1 MKKSAILCLG
11 LLPTCVYAQ
20 GDAHHFRVRTITA
33 GVSLSALT
41 DTVPLLEAIDF
52 LKAAKQGF
60 VARGYEVQTLR
71 VATSNLY
78 TYLGSHSPTEALSY
92 LERFDRI
99 AQRGGVILSVGQVS
113 SPDAYSAG
121 MADWAADLVRR
132 TKTISFSVGISSHHL
147 GIHTR
152 SIREAAEIIR
162 ALSKVDNGEANFRFT
177 AAANCPAGIPFF
189 PAAFHEGGNSFAIG
203 LESAGLVEE
212 AFEHARAGTGGP
224 VGDVADSGS
233 RADSTGGRR
242 LEVTSR
248 EAARRALKELL
259 EQNLRPVQELGEKIA
274 AGSGWTYDG
283 IDASAAPG
291 LNASIGKAIETY
303 THQPFGSP
311 STLGACALITDV
323 LKGLDIKKCGYSG
336 LMLPVIEDPVL
347 ARRAEEGRYTIEEL
361 LLFSSVSGTGLD
373 VVPVAGDV
381 PQEVIEGILTDV
393 AALSL
398 KYTAKALSARLF
410 PIPGKKAGQRVS
422 FQNPNLTATAVM
434 DIR

>member
-1 MKKSAILCLG
+1 MKKSTFLFLC
-11 LLPTCVYAQ
+11 LLPTLLYAQ
-20 GDAHHFRVRTITA
+20 GEAKHFRVRTITA
-33 GVSLSALT
+33 GVSLSGLT
-41 DTVPLLEAIDF
+41 DTAALLKAIDF
-52 LKAAKQGF
+52 LKVAKQEF

-71 VATSNLY
+71 VSTSNLY
-78 TYLGSHSPTEALSY
+78 TYLGSHSPNEALPY

-113 SPDAYSAG
+113 SPDGYSAD
-121 MADWAADLVRR
+121 MAEWAAELVRR
-132 TKTISFSVGISSHHL
+132 TKTISFSVGISSHSL
-147 GIHTR
+147 GIHAR

-203 LESAGLVEE
+203 LESANLVEE
-212 AFEHARAGTGGP
+212 AFAHIGTGGGVSDGGVAGGAGDRGP
-224 VGDVADSGS
+224 VVSG
-233 RADSTGGRR
+233 
-242 LEVTSR
+242 R
-248 EAARRALKELL
+248 EAARIALKELL
-259 EQNLRPVQELGEKIA
+259 EKNLRPVQELCEKIA
-274 AGSGWTYDG
+274 TGSGWTYDG

-347 ARRAEEGRYTIEEL
+347 AKRAEEGRYTIGEL

-373 VVPVAGDV
+373 VVPIAGDV
-381 PQEVIEGILTDV
+381 SQEVIEGILTDV

-410 PIPGKKAGQRVS
+410 PIPGKKAGDRVS
-422 FQNPNLTATAVM
+422 FQNPNLTATTVM
-434 DIR
+434 EIR

>member
-1 MKKSAILCLG
+1 MRKSIFLFLCLLPS
-11 LLPTCVYAQ
+11 LLHAQ
-20 GDAHHFRVRTITA
+20 VEANHFRVRTITA
-33 GVSLSALT
+33 GVSLSGLADTAAL
-41 DTVPLLEAIDF
+41 LGAIDF
-52 LKAAKQGF
+52 LKAAKQKF

-78 TYLGSHSPTEALSY
+78 TYLGSHSPYEALPY

-99 AQRGGVILSVGQVS
+99 AQRAGVILSVGQVS
-113 SPDAYSAG
+113 SPDGYSTG
-121 MADWAADLVRR
+121 MAEWAADLVRR
-132 TKTISFSVGISSHHL
+132 TKTISFSLAISSHLL
-147 GIHTR
+147 GIHTH

-203 LESAGLVEE
+203 LESANLVEE
-212 AFEHARAGTGGP
+212 AFAHVGEGEGGAGRGF
-224 VGDVADSGS
+224 A
-233 RADSTGGRR
+233 GGRQDIR
-242 LEVTSR
+242 PAAGSR

-259 EQNLRPVQELGEKIA
+259 EKNLRPVQELGERIET
-274 AGSGWTYDG
+274 GSGWTYDG
-283 IDASAAPG
+283 IDVSAAPG
-291 LNASIGKAIETY
+291 LNASIGRAIETY

-347 ARRAEEGRYTIEEL
+347 AKRAEEGRYTIGEL

-373 VVPVAGDV
+373 VVPIAGDV

-410 PIPGKKAGQRVS
+410 PIPGKKAGDRVS
-422 FQNPNLTATAVM
+422 FQNPNLTETTVM
-434 DIR
+434 EIR

>member
-1 MKKSAILCLG
+1 MRKSIFLFLCLLPS
-11 LLPTCVYAQ
+11 LLHAQ
-20 GDAHHFRVRTITA
+20 VEANHFRVRTITA
-33 GVSLSALT
+33 GVSLSGLADTAAL
-41 DTVPLLEAIDF
+41 LGAIDF
-52 LKAAKQGF
+52 LKAAKQKF

-78 TYLGSHSPTEALSY
+78 TYLGSHSPYEALPY

-99 AQRGGVILSVGQVS
+99 AQRAGVILSVGQVS
-113 SPDAYSAG
+113 SPDGYSTG
-121 MADWAADLVRR
+121 MAEWAADLVRR
-132 TKTISFSVGISSHHL
+132 TKTISFSLAISSHLL
-147 GIHTR
+147 GIHTH

-203 LESAGLVEE
+203 LESANLVEE
-212 AFEHARAGTGGP
+212 AFAHVGEGEGG
-224 VGDVADSGS
+224 SG
-233 RADSTGGRR
+233 RGFAGGRQDIR
-242 LEVTSR
+242 PAAGSR

-259 EQNLRPVQELGEKIA
+259 EKNLRPVQELGERIET
-274 AGSGWTYDG
+274 GSGWTYDG
-283 IDASAAPG
+283 IDVSAAPG
-291 LNASIGKAIETY
+291 LNASIGRAIETY

-347 ARRAEEGRYTIEEL
+347 AKRAEEGRYTIGEL

-373 VVPVAGDV
+373 VVPIAGDV

-410 PIPGKKAGQRVS
+410 PIPGKKAGDRVS
-422 FQNPNLTATAVM
+422 FQNPNLTETTVM
-434 DIR
+434 EIR

>member
-1 MKKSAILCLG
+1 MKKTAFLFVC
-11 LLPTCVYAQ
+11 LLPSLLQAQ
-20 GDAHHFRVRTITA
+20 GEAYHFRVRTITA
-33 GVSLSALT
+33 GVTLSGLT
-41 DTVPLLEAIDF
+41 DTATLIKAIDF
-52 LKAAKQGF
+52 LKSAKQDF

-78 TYLGSHSPTEALSY
+78 TFLGSHSPKEALPY
-92 LERFDRI
+92 LESFDQI
-99 AQRGGVILSVGQVS
+99 AQRRGVIISVGQVLP
-113 SPDAYSAG
+113 PDQYAMG

-132 TKTISFSVGISSHHL
+132 TKTISFSLAISSHPF
-147 GIHTR
+147 GIHSH
-152 SIREAAEIIR
+152 SIRVAAEIIR
-162 ALSKVDNGEANFRFT
+162 ALSKIDNGEANFRFT
-177 AAANCPAGIPFF
+177 ASANCPAGIPFF

-203 LESAGLVEE
+203 LESASLVEE
-212 AFEHARAGTGGP
+212 AFEHIQPAENG
-224 VGDVADSGS
+224 
-233 RADSTGGRR
+233 
-242 LEVTSR
+242 R

-259 EQNLRPVQELGEKIA
+259 EKNLRPVQEMGEKIA
-274 AGSGWTYDG
+274 AGSGWNYDG
-283 IDASAAPG
+283 IDASTAPG
-291 LNASIGKAIETY
+291 LNSSIGKAIETY

-347 ARRAEEGRYTIEEL
+347 AKRAEEGRYTIGEL

-373 VVPVAGDV
+373 VVPIAGDV
-381 PQEVIEGILTDV
+381 SQEVIEGILTDV

-410 PIPGKKAGQRVS
+410 PLPGKKAGERVS
-422 FQNPNLTATAVM
+422 FQNPNLTTTTVM

>member
-1 MKKSAILCLG
+1 MKKSAVLFLCLLSS
-11 LLPTCVYAQ
+11 LLYAQ
-20 GDAHHFRVRTITA
+20 SGSYHFRVRTITT
-33 GVSLSALT
+33 GVSLSGLS
-41 DTVPLLEAIDF
+41 DTAVILKAIDF
-52 LKAAKQGF
+52 LKAAKQEF

-71 VATSNLY
+71 IATSNLY
-78 TYLGSHSPTEALSY
+78 TYLGSHSPNEALPY

-99 AQRGGVILSVGQVS
+99 AQRSGVIISVGQVS
-113 SPDAYSAG
+113 SHDEYASG
-121 MADWAADLVRR
+121 MDDWAAELVRR
-132 TKTISFSVGISSHHL
+132 TKTISFSLAISSHPL
-147 GIHTR
+147 GIHTH

-177 AAANCPAGIPFF
+177 ASANCPAGIPFF

-212 AFEHARAGTGGP
+212 AFAHAGTG
-224 VGDVADSGS
+224 D
-233 RADSTGGRR
+233 
-242 LEVTSR
+242 R

-259 EQNLRPVQELGEKIA
+259 EKNLRPVQELGEKLA
-274 AGSGWTYDG
+274 TGSGWTYDG
-283 IDASAAPG
+283 IDASVAPG
-291 LNASIGKAIETY
+291 LDASIGKAIETY

-323 LKGLDIKKCGYSG
+323 LKALDIKKCGYSG

-347 ARRAEEGRYTIEEL
+347 AKRAEEKRYTVEEL

-373 VVPVAGDV
+373 VVPIAGDV

-410 PIPGKKAGQRVS
+410 LIPGKKAGERVS
-422 FQNPNLTATAVM
+422 FQNPFLTATTVM
-434 DIR
+434 EVR

>member
-1 MKKSAILCLG
+1 MRKNIFLLLCLLPS
-11 LLPTCVYAQ
+11 LLHAQ
-20 GDAHHFRVRTITA
+20 GETHHFRVRTITA
-33 GVSLSALT
+33 GVSLSGLADTAAL
-41 DTVPLLEAIDF
+41 LGAIDF
-52 LKAAKQGF
+52 LKAAKQKF

-78 TYLGSHSPTEALSY
+78 TYLGSHSLYETLPY

-99 AQRGGVILSVGQVS
+99 AQRRGVILSVGQVS
-113 SPDAYSAG
+113 SPDGYSTG
-121 MADWAADLVRR
+121 MAEWAADLVRR
-132 TKTISFSVGISSHHL
+132 TKTISFSLAISSHLL
-147 GIHTR
+147 GIHTH

-203 LESAGLVEE
+203 LESANLVEE
-212 AFEHARAGTGGP
+212 AFAHVGEGEGGAGIGF
-224 VGDVADSGS
+224 A
-233 RADSTGGRR
+233 GGRQDIR
-242 LEVTSR
+242 PAAGSR

-259 EQNLRPVQELGEKIA
+259 EKNLRPVQELGERIET
-274 AGSGWTYDG
+274 GSGWTYDG
-283 IDASAAPG
+283 IDVSAAPG
-291 LNASIGKAIETY
+291 LNASIGRAIETY

-347 ARRAEEGRYTIEEL
+347 AKRAAEGRYTIEEL

-373 VVPVAGDV
+373 VVPIAGDV
-381 PQEVIEGILTDV
+381 PQEVIEAILTDV

-410 PIPGKKAGQRVS
+410 PIPGKKAGDRVR
-422 FQNPNLTATAVM
+422 FQNPNLTATTVM

>member
-1 MKKSAILCLG
+1 MRKSIFLFLCLLPS
-11 LLPTCVYAQ
+11 LLHAQ
-20 GDAHHFRVRTITA
+20 VEANHFRVRTITA
-33 GVSLSALT
+33 GVSLSGLADTAAL
-41 DTVPLLEAIDF
+41 LGAIDF
-52 LKAAKQGF
+52 LKAAKQKF

-78 TYLGSHSPTEALSY
+78 TYLGSHSPYEALPY

-99 AQRGGVILSVGQVS
+99 AQRAGVILSVGQVS
-113 SPDAYSAG
+113 SPDGYSTG
-121 MADWAADLVRR
+121 MAEWAADLVRR
-132 TKTISFSVGISSHHL
+132 TKTISFSLAISSHLL
-147 GIHTR
+147 GIHTH

-177 AAANCPAGIPFF
+177 AAANCPAGIHFF

-203 LESAGLVEE
+203 LESANLVEE
-212 AFEHARAGTGGP
+212 AFAHVGEGEGG
-224 VGDVADSGS
+224 SG
-233 RADSTGGRR
+233 RGFAGGRQDIR
-242 LEVTSR
+242 PAAGSR

-259 EQNLRPVQELGEKIA
+259 EKNLRPVQELGERIET
-274 AGSGWTYDG
+274 GSGWTYDG
-283 IDASAAPG
+283 IDVSAAPG
-291 LNASIGKAIETY
+291 LNASIGRAIETY

-347 ARRAEEGRYTIEEL
+347 AKRAEEGRYTIGEL

-373 VVPVAGDV
+373 VVPIAGDV

-410 PIPGKKAGQRVS
+410 PIPGKKAGDRVS
-422 FQNPNLTATAVM
+422 FQNPNLTETTVM
-434 DIR
+434 EIR

>member
-1 MKKSAILCLG
+1 MRKSIFLFLCLLPS
-11 LLPTCVYAQ
+11 LLHAQ
-20 GDAHHFRVRTITA
+20 VEANHFRVRTITA
-33 GVSLSALT
+33 GVSLSGLADTAAL
-41 DTVPLLEAIDF
+41 LRAIDF
-52 LKAAKQGF
+52 LKAAKQKF

-78 TYLGSHSPTEALSY
+78 TYLGSHSRYEALPY

-99 AQRGGVILSVGQVS
+99 AQRAGVILSVGQVS
-113 SPDAYSAG
+113 SPDRYSTG
-121 MADWAADLVRR
+121 MAEWAAELVRR
-132 TKTISFSVGISSHHL
+132 TKTISFSLAISSHLL
-147 GIHTR
+147 GIHTH

-203 LESAGLVEE
+203 LESANLVEE
-212 AFEHARAGTGGP
+212 AFAHIGEGEGGP
-224 VGDVADSGS
+224 GRGFA
-233 RADSTGGRR
+233 GGAQDIRPA
-242 LEVTSR
+242 VSSR

-259 EQNLRPVQELGEKIA
+259 EKNLRPVQELGEKIA
-274 AGSGWTYDG
+274 QGSGWAYDG
-283 IDASAAPG
+283 IDVSAAPG
-291 LNASIGKAIETY
+291 LNASIGRAIETY

-347 ARRAEEGRYTIEEL
+347 AKRAAEGRYTIEEL

-373 VVPVAGDV
+373 VVPIAGDV

-410 PIPGKKAGQRVS
+410 PIPGKKAGDRVR
-422 FQNPNLTATAVM
+422 FQNPNLTATTVM

>member
-1 MKKSAILCLG
+1 MRKNIFLLLCLLPS
-11 LLPTCVYAQ
+11 LLHAQ
-20 GDAHHFRVRTITA
+20 GETHHFRVRTITA
-33 GVSLSALT
+33 GVSLSGLADTAAL
-41 DTVPLLEAIDF
+41 LRAIDF
-52 LKAAKQGF
+52 LKAAKQKF

-78 TYLGSHSPTEALSY
+78 TYLGSHSLYETLPY

-99 AQRGGVILSVGQVS
+99 AQRAGVILSVGQVS
-113 SPDAYSAG
+113 SPDGYSTG
-121 MADWAADLVRR
+121 MAEWAADLVRR
-132 TKTISFSVGISSHHL
+132 TKTISFSLAISSHLL
-147 GIHTR
+147 GIHTH

-203 LESAGLVEE
+203 LESANLVEE
-212 AFEHARAGTGGP
+212 AFAHVGEGEGG
-224 VGDVADSGS
+224 SG
-233 RADSTGGRR
+233 RGFAGGRQDIR
-242 LEVTSR
+242 PAAGSR

-259 EQNLRPVQELGEKIA
+259 EKNLRPVQELGERIET
-274 AGSGWTYDG
+274 GSGWTYDG
-283 IDASAAPG
+283 IDVSAAPG
-291 LNASIGKAIETY
+291 LNASIGRAIETY

-347 ARRAEEGRYTIEEL
+347 AKRAEEGRYTIGEL

-373 VVPVAGDV
+373 VVPIAGDV

-410 PIPGKKAGQRVS
+410 PIPGKKAGDRVS
-422 FQNPNLTATAVM
+422 FQNPNLTETTVM
-434 DIR
+434 EIR

>member
-1 MKKSAILCLG
+1 MKKNTILFLCLLPS
-11 LLPTCVYAQ
+11 LLHAQ
-20 GDAHHFRVRTITA
+20 AYHFKVRTITA
-33 GVSLSALT
+33 GVSLSGLA
-41 DTVPLLEAIDF
+41 DTTTLLKAIDF
-52 LKAAKQGF
+52 LKSAKQE
-60 VARGYEVQTLR
+60 VTARGYEVQTLR

-78 TYLGSHSPTEALSY
+78 TYLGSHSLAEALPY

-99 AQRGGVILSVGQVS
+99 AQRSGVILSVGQVL
-113 SPDAYSAG
+113 SPDGYSKG
-121 MADWAADLVRR
+121 VADWAVDLVRR
-132 TKTISFSVGISSHHL
+132 TKTISFSVAISSHAV
-147 GIHTR
+147 GIHSH
-152 SIREAAEIIR
+152 SIRGAAEIIR

-177 AAANCPAGIPFF
+177 ASANCPPGTPFF

-203 LESAGLVEE
+203 LESANLVEE
-212 AFEHARAGTGGP
+212 AFAQIGTSGDLVAGFGDSLRKGG
-224 VGDVADSGS
+224 G
-233 RADSTGGRR
+233 
-242 LEVTSR
+242 R

-259 EQNLRPVQELGEKIA
+259 EKNLRPVQELGEKIA
-274 AGSGWTYDG
+274 TGSGWTYDG
-283 IDASAAPG
+283 IDASPAPG

-373 VVPVAGDV
+373 VVPIAGDV
-381 PQEVIEGILTDV
+381 SQEVIEGILTDV

-410 PIPGKKAGQRVS
+410 PLPGKKAGDKVS
-422 FQNPNLTATAVM
+422 FQNPNLTATTVM
-434 DIR
+434 EIR